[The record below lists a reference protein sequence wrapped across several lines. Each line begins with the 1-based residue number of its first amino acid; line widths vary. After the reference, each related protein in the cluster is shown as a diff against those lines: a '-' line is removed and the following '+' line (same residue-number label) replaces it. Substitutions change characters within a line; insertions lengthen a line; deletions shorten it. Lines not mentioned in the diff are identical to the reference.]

1 MVGSWVG
8 EDVGLFDGELEGDA
22 DGVPGGSVGLLLGD
36 DAVGFM
42 LGDFEGGTLGVLLLG
57 ELDGDALI
65 LGGGVGFFEGNLLG
79 ESLLG

>member
-1 MVGSWVG
+1 
-8 EDVGLFDGELEGDA
+8 
-22 DGVPGGSVGLLLGD
+22 
-36 DAVGFM
+36 M